1 MINYLYNENIIYCY
15 LLVDI
20 NDASILDIINGFIA
34 SDRLNKNEIL
44 QLVSLA
50 SISNDL
56 DDLKDNM
63 KWESFNSKY

>member
-1 MINYLYNENIIYCY
+1 M
-15 LLVDI
+15 DI
-20 NDASILDIINGFIA
+20 NDPSILNIINGFIA

-50 SISNDL
+50 SISYDI

-63 KWESFNSKY
+63 NWESFNSKY